1 MSRAGPRTGAGD
13 ARHCGTHPNRDA
25 GPRRLHAQGYPQKMR
40 VDGSAKAAAM
50 RRNVHTPS
58 FIDRSRG
65 RLHPLPEPRAE
76 IPRTGSREHADRTA
90 AFTRWRQPL
99 RQRCDDDAP
108 DIPDAG
114 RREEQPRRRTGDD
127 ERGAGGCKQTE
138 PKARHGDGNPRGCRQ
153 VRRQAQTAR
162 QQPRAEPRG
171 AGQSKRRT
179 RGNPGRTP
187 STRQYRGDE
196 HSRPQH
202 GGGEAAPRSG
212 ISPGDVR
219 ASSNHG
225 ETAGER
231 PRHDPGYP
239 RAMSEPAATTARPRR
254 PRGRSRT
261 TTR

>member
-13 ARHCGTHPNRDA
+13 AQHCGTHPNRDA

-40 VDGSAKAAAM
+40 VDGSSKAAAM

-162 QQPRAEPRG
+162 QQPRAEPGEQGSQRG
-171 AGQSKRRT
+171 EHAAIQEEHHPQDNIGAMNTAGR
-179 RGNPGRTP
+179 N
-187 STRQYRGDE
+187 
-196 HSRPQH
+196 
-202 GGGEAAPRSG
+202 
-212 ISPGDVR
+212 
-219 ASSNHG
+219 
-225 ETAGER
+225 TAGER